1 MTTDVPKDNNNST
14 SKMTLAHCLMLFV
27 SQLLPVYTSIAHFE
41 VTRPFLEATLIF
53 AFPSS
58 NSQYLYQDSKLLAH
72 IVYLSTYFDEPD

>member
-1 MTTDVPKDNNNST
+1 MTFQENNNAT
-14 SKMTLAHCLMLFV
+14 SKMTLAHCMMLFV

-58 NSQYLYQDSKLLAH
+58 NSQYSYQCSKLLVH
-72 IVYLSTYFDEPD
+72 IV